1 LAVGGALG
9 QHGMVCCFTGG
20 AWLMTGQAAVTKV
33 TKCDLTMHPRQA
45 LLITVLQAWLDV
57 LKPASIVVS
66 VSIAVWSLGACCCHQ
81 TSSMNST
88 WLYWPM
94 CSLHDG

>member
-1 LAVGGALG
+1 
-9 QHGMVCCFTGG
+9 MVCCFTGG

-45 LLITVLQAWLDV
+45 LLVTVLQAWLDV

-66 VSIAVWSLGACCCHQ
+66 VEHCCVELGSLLLSPSQQQLQHLAVLAHVQ
-81 TSSMNST
+81 
-88 WLYWPM
+88 PP
-94 CSLHDG
+94 